1 MDACT
6 FGTDSD
12 SIQSI
17 IGLLL
22 TFTPIKSPSLAY
34 TPKGREGFF
43 VFTKRPCLE
52 WLQYLW
58 PGEVLSVRCWSL
70 WRQRTVKECD
80 EMNLYPIKHQQKHH
94 ISEKTCPP
102 MIDLI
107 YNNLMNVN
115 NKSDHEAVQG
125 EGRGYPRPI
134 EIPLYHKYMYIYA
147 SIYRSVSNKKWD
159 LFLLL
164 VEFFWWKL
172 IVLVVVFF
180 FQILMHLF
188 ICTIFNDT

>member
-1 MDACT
+1 
-6 FGTDSD
+6 
-12 SIQSI
+12 
-17 IGLLL
+17 
-22 TFTPIKSPSLAY
+22 
-34 TPKGREGFF
+34 
-43 VFTKRPCLE
+43 
-52 WLQYLW
+52 
-58 PGEVLSVRCWSL
+58 
-70 WRQRTVKECD
+70 
-80 EMNLYPIKHQQKHH
+80 MNLYPIKHQQKHH

-134 EIPLYHKYMYIYA
+134 EIPLYHKYMYMYA
-147 SIYRSVSNKKWD
+147 SIYRSVSNKKRD

-164 VEFFWWKL
+164 VDFFWWKL

-180 FQILMHLF
+180 FKSSCIYLYAQFLTTLKVS
-188 ICTIFNDT
+188 